1 MKEVFMNP
9 KKVVKPRLIFWPQD
23 DPNLFAHRLSG
34 LRHVSEAQI
43 VQTDFEFM
51 LSVYPY
57 MEKLFDTLFRKLS
70 EDELPL
76 YISGDYPAWVRKYIE
91 QNLQKRRSK

>member
-1 MKEVFMNP
+1 MNP
-9 KKVVKPRLIFWPQD
+9 KKVVKPILIFWPPD

-34 LRHVSEAQI
+34 LRHVSEAEI

-51 LSVYPY
+51 LSVYPC

-70 EDELPL
+70 EDDLPL
-76 YISGDYPAWVRKYIE
+76 YVSGDYPAWVCKYIE
-91 QNLQKRRSK
+91 QNLRKRRSK